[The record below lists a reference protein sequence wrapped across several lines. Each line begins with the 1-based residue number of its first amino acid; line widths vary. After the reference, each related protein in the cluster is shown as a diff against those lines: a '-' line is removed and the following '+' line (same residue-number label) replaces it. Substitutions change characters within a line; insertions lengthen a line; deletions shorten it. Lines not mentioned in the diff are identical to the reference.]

1 MNLSELARTVCADL
15 QVQAMM
21 FNMDIDWETLSLE
34 PKREEVIEPLWL
46 TRWKEKR
53 EHSDFNEYFDI
64 DWE

>member
-21 FNMDIDWETLSLE
+21 FNMDIDWEALTLE
-34 PKREEVIEPLWL
+34 PKREKTIEPLWL

-53 EHSDFNEYFDI
+53 EQSDFNEYFDI